1 MELHSTCIAATCSS
15 LQAAESYDL
24 NKERNEIVAHIVKYY
39 CFDGERRHEQILG
52 KQEVLRKQEEEEGK
66 RKEELERQRQEAQKS
81 NGSKGQSSA
90 AKAPEDLEQEP
101 EEIPE
106 AGEEA
111 SEEASSKAEEDS
123 SDESEE
129 EETAVEEWSSKKQ
142 RPDEKNS
149 SAEETSAEESEE
161 EEGKSSGSQQNEEQN
176 SKYLGTNEGEESEE
190 ENDNADQEDSSSE
203 EKDEEETEA
212 QSGEG
217 RTGQGGEDGGSY
229 DSEVEGGAGEEGVQR
244 RLQTTERKEE
254 EEAGLQH
261 PRKGDGDGLSLGA
274 TFCPK
279 ERQSQTR
286 EQQRQGEVQPKLDK
300 ACQEDSSLVQERSL
314 GGGGEGEVPSAKDLV
329 TKLTELQ
336 GQERELASKLKILK
350 VELKRTTEKESKA
363 LKEML
368 FHQTVRQLLLEE
380 ENKLEAE
387 MEKVRNRREG
397 VLREHQQMRD

>member
-1 MELHSTCIAATCSS
+1 M
-15 LQAAESYDL
+15 
-24 NKERNEIVAHIVKYY
+24 
-39 CFDGERRHEQILG
+39 
-52 KQEVLRKQEEEEGK
+52 LRKQEEEEEK
-66 RKEELERQRQEAQKS
+66 RKEELERQRQEAQMS

-123 SDESEE
+123 SDESEK
-129 EETAVEEWSSKKQ
+129 EETAVEEGSSKKQ

-176 SKYLGTNEGEESEE
+176 SKNLGTNEDEESEE

-217 RTGQGGEDGGSY
+217 RTCQGGEDGGSY

-254 EEAGLQH
+254 EEAGLQQ

-314 GGGGEGEVPSAKDLV
+314 GGGGGGGEGEVPSAKDLV

-387 MEKVRNRREG
+387 MEKVRNGREG
-397 VLREHQQMRD
+397 VLRGHQQRRD